1 MLDYHEKPAGYYT
14 YVRREIVNKVPVG
27 QHDVLEIGC
36 GEGGTGAALKK
47 EGRARSVAGIELME
61 KSAEKAKEV
70 LDQVLVGNI
79 EQMSLP
85 FVDGQFDVI
94 ILADVLEHLVDPWST
109 LRRLRSYL
117 KRGGLVVISLPNVR
131 NWRVLMPLVFLGR
144 WKYQDEGIMD
154 RTHLRFFSRKA
165 MMDLLNECDFEIKVI
180 EPTGK
185 KSEKLSNLGI
195 GFLSELLAVQYVL
208 VGRAGATTQ

>member
-1 MLDYHEKPAGYYT
+1 MLDYNEKPAGYYT
-14 YVRREIVNKVPVG
+14 YERREIVNQVPIG
-27 QHDVLEIGC
+27 QHVVLEIGC
-36 GEGGTGAALKK
+36 GEGGTGVALKA
-47 EGRARSVAGIELME
+47 EGRARSVTGIELME

-85 FVDGQFDVI
+85 FVEEQFDVI
-94 ILADVLEHLVDPWST
+94 IFADVLEHLVDPWST
-109 LRRLRSYL
+109 LRRLKSYL

-154 RTHLRFFSRKA
+154 RTHLRFFSRRE
-165 MMDLLNECDFEIKVI
+165 MMGLLNECDFDIKVI
-180 EPTGK
+180 EPTGQ
-185 KSEKLSNLGI
+185 KSKQLSRLGI

-208 VGRAGATTQ
+208 VGRLSAQD